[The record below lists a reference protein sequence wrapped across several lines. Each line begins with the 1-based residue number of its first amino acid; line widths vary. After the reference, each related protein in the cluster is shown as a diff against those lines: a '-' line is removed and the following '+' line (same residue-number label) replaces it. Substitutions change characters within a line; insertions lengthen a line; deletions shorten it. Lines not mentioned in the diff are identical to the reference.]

1 MAFPIPQD
9 DITDSV
15 TQSSVAV
22 LGMAPAVA
30 TANLMVATSD
40 ALALAAHN
48 ATEAQQRGAQI
59 AQASTLLGV
68 AILQSLT
75 PKKKPLGWYA

>member
-1 MAFPIPQD
+1 MAFQTPID

-22 LGMAPAVA
+22 LGSVPGVA
-30 TANLMVATSD
+30 TGNLMVATSD

-48 ATEAQQRGAQI
+48 ATDAQQRTAQI
-59 AQASTLLGV
+59 AQASTVLGV
-68 AILQSLT
+68 AMLGSLT
-75 PKKKPLGWYA
+75 PKKKPSAWYA